1 MKLAAVQSNASL
13 EAHRQ
18 TLGPELCVIDMVSFM
33 EVLRRQMVTG
43 RESLWEA
50 ADDGALRISFPGTDE
65 ADMII
70 AADEWHID
78 PYRRQG
84 RHPHLRLV

>member
-1 MKLAAVQSNASL
+1 MKLAAVQSSASL
-13 EAHRQ
+13 EAYRQ
-18 TLGPELCVIDMVSFM
+18 NLGPELCVIDIVPFM

-50 ADDGALRISFPGTDE
+50 ADDGVLRISFPGTDE
-65 ADMII
+65 TDIII
-70 AADEWHID
+70 AADEWHMD
-78 PYRRQG
+78 PYRRQS